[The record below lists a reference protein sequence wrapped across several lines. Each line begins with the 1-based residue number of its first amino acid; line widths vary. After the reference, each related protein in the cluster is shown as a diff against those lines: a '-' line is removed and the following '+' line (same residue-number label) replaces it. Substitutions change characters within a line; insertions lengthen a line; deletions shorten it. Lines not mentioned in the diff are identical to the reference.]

1 MSKKSTIITS
11 AIICAIVAIIVYSQ
25 LPSCEL
31 CETKINVS
39 KKYDYY
45 ICSDCSDSIS
55 EKVNSS
61 SNNSSYDYSP
71 SYSSF
76 TNKYGTSTTKC
87 AHSGCSNY
95 IASSG
100 DTNCCTTHS
109 RKCLECYCYIDED
122 ATWCMSCITNALK

>member
-1 MSKKSTIITS
+1 M
-11 AIICAIVAIIVYSQ
+11 
-25 LPSCEL
+25 
-31 CETKINVS
+31 
-39 KKYDYY
+39 KKYLPMILACIALILTITLVKNVIDN
-45 ICSDCSDSIS
+45 DDAT
-55 EKVNSS
+55 ETNSS
-61 SNNSSYDYSP
+61 SKVSTYSSYDYSK